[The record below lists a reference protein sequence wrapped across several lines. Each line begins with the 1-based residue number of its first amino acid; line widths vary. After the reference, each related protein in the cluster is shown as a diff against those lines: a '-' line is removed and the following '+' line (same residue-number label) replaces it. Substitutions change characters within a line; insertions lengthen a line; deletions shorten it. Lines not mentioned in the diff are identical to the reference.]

1 MHNCLISSSLSCVE
15 GKKFLQARKFD
26 IQLLYKKKM
35 KSKENE
41 MKRKW
46 NQRQN
51 LVKEKNINKYWDN
64 QDETLWIYGEVI
76 LRNQNE
82 IKLNVAY

>member
-15 GKKFLQARKFD
+15 GKTFLQARKFD

>member
-1 MHNCLISSSLSCVE
+1 MKPKTKPDKGENLNTNIS
-15 GKKFLQARKFD
+15 
-26 IQLLYKKKM
+26 
-35 KSKENE
+35 
-41 MKRKW
+41 
-46 NQRQN
+46 
-51 LVKEKNINKYWDN
+51 KYWDN